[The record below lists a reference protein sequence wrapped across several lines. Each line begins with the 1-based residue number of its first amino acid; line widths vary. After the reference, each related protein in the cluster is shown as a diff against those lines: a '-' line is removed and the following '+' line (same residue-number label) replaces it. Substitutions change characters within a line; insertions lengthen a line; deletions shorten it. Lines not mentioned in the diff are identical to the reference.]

1 MPRSNA
7 QPVTP
12 LASTHNLDRT
22 VKDDVADE
30 WRQTLMVIVRR
41 TAIIF
46 VVIVV
51 TRNVAKNKHSITL
64 KLHTRTNTKHH
75 QPIDQTTAKPNQST
89 TDLHRNSLNK
99 LPSCES
105 SSKHCDTRRCRAV
118 VGRKTIAQSLR
129 SDEWSLSCHCEIIVE
144 RCGCCGKCPRKQEKQ
159 EK

>member
-1 MPRSNA
+1 MHAEQGECTAASCECRNRGERSLHSQAHLLASVQQGDQCKRVSVDGASNGGDAQRLTWCQPSAVAAAARATVNA

-75 QPIDQTTAKPNQST
+75 QPIDQN
-89 TDLHRNSLNK
+89 N
-99 LPSCES
+99 C
-105 SSKHCDTRRCRAV
+105 
-118 VGRKTIAQSLR
+118 
-129 SDEWSLSCHCEIIVE
+129 
-144 RCGCCGKCPRKQEKQ
+144 
-159 EK
+159 